1 MNPRWRQA
9 HRDDPRGAPFFQRR
23 PQYFARPAVYTGMDA
38 RLDASWRM
46 AEDNRSLADTFAQ
59 ESARLRN
66 FVRRRVADPGD
77 AEDIL
82 QEVFHE
88 LVEARRM
95 LRPIEQVGAW
105 LFRVARNRIVDLMRR
120 ERTRGVAPA
129 RDPTAATDAGSEDSI
144 EDWLPSPDT
153 GPEAAYARAL
163 LLEALDDALDE
174 LPPEQ
179 RDVFVAHE
187 LEGRSFKDLAA
198 QTGVGVNTLLARKRY
213 AVLHLRRRLQTIYD
227 EYVEP

>member
-1 MNPRWRQA
+1 
-9 HRDDPRGAPFFQRR
+9 
-23 PQYFARPAVYTGMDA
+23 MDA

-66 FVRRRVADPGD
+66 FVRRRVSDPGD

-120 ERTRGVAPA
+120 QRTRGVAPA
-129 RDPTAATDAGSEDSI
+129 RDPAAIAPDAGREDSI
-144 EDWLPSPDT
+144 EDWLPSPDA

-198 QTGVGVNTLLARKRY
+198 ETGVGVNTLLARKRY